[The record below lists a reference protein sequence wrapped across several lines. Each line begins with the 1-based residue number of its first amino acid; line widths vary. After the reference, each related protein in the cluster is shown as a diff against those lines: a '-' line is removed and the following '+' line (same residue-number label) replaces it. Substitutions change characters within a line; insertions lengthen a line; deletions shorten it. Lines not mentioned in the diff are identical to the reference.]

1 MAGDKLNSTH
11 VNCLLYSY
19 TSNTSY
25 NTVRRHMSTLVNEA
39 VNQIIHQQIKS
50 RKAKATLNKPFK
62 NTAEILNEINDY
74 NHNLYLCCLMTFGC
88 LLKPHKEIRELT
100 WGDFSNDLGFI
111 NLFGDRNKSGRNR
124 IVSVPSYIKNLLVKA
139 ESNHNIFLGNA
150 NPLNE
155 DYFKKL

>member
-1 MAGDKLNSTH
+1 
-11 VNCLLYSY
+11 
-19 TSNTSY
+19 
-25 NTVRRHMSTLVNEA
+25 
-39 VNQIIHQQIKS
+39 
-50 RKAKATLNKPFK
+50 
-62 NTAEILNEINDY
+62 
-74 NHNLYLCCLMTFGC
+74 MTFGC

-100 WGDFSNDLGFI
+100 WGDFSNDVGFI

-139 ESNHNIFLGNA
+139 ESNHNIFSGNA